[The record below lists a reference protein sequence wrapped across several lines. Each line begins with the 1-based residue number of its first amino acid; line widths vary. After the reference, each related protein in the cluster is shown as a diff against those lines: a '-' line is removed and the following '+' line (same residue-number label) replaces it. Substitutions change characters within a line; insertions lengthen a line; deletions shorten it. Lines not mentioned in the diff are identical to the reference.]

1 MGSGLG
7 SSVLVCTMIVS
18 FCPSTTA
25 SQPVVTARCH
35 RMTGT
40 DYQQTSSSGGHNQGK
55 TERRYGRLYDF
66 VRTET
71 GQQPQIYNGSLL
83 LGQIYVG
90 GRVICAIC
98 NMTKISMHAF
108 HNHVQIFHVEG
119 IYRCTHCKNRTFTR
133 KTNMINHMKLH
144 QSVRPFRCKYCNA
157 SFTTKQI
164 MQSHAMRHT
173 GELPFNCTRCA
184 RKFRQQGTLI
194 AHIRTH
200 TKTRP
205 FECQECNRAFTELSN
220 LRLHACIHTG
230 SQPFVCQ
237 ICNRRFNR
245 KHNLN
250 RHQNTHNSIQPYQ
263 CSFCGRRFAQK
274 VTWQRHSMRHQRVQR
289 ND

>member
-7 SSVLVCTMIVS
+7 SAVLVCTIMVS
-18 FCPSTTA
+18 SCPSTTA
-25 SQPVVTARCH
+25 SQAVTTARFQP
-35 RMTGT
+35 MTGT
-40 DYQQTSSSGGHNQGK
+40 VQQPTSAYSHQGK
-55 TERRYGRLYDF
+55 PEGGRYERFYDF
-66 VRTET
+66 VRKRIGE
-71 GQQPQIYNGSLL
+71 QPMIYNGSLL

-119 IYRCTHCKNRTFTR
+119 IYRCVHCKNRTFTR

-144 QSVRPFRCKYCNA
+144 QSVRPFRCTYCNA

-173 GELPFNCTRCA
+173 GELPFNCTRCS
-184 RKFRQQGTLI
+184 RKFRQRGTLI

-200 TKTRP
+200 TKIRP
-205 FECQECNRAFTELSN
+205 FECQQCSRAFTELSN

-250 RHQNTHNSIQPYQ
+250 RHLGTHSNIQPFQ
-263 CSFCGRRFAQK
+263 CSYCGRRFAQK
-274 VTWQRHSMRHQRVQR
+274 ITWQRHNARHQRAQK
-289 ND
+289 NA